1 MLGPDNSSTLFLNG
15 EDECCSH
22 APQVKF
28 SIFSYNMPTS
38 NHAIWAPQ
46 KMSQCRCVNISLEIS
61 PFSLH
66 FITLYNGI
74 RCLGKVPANCSQMC
88 LSFDV
93 YAFPVLVNVLYS
105 VIQPC
110 APPPVRPCPHHQP
123 TPSLSSSCHSSH
135 STGCPP
141 PRLPGYRPPSASS
154 STHSHPLQRLV
165 HSSLDSAR
173 LSVSS
178 EPTVVLH
185 KKPPSYDQVWTKPFV
200 YYKPTR

>member
-1 MLGPDNSSTLFLNG
+1 
-15 EDECCSH
+15 
-22 APQVKF
+22 
-28 SIFSYNMPTS
+28 MPTQATPYELLRKWVSVVVLTLVS
-38 NHAIWAPQ
+38 NF
-46 KMSQCRCVNISLEIS
+46 SS
-61 PFSLH
+61 FSLH
-66 FITLYNGI
+66 FITLHKMEFGVG
-74 RCLGKVPANCSQMC
+74 GKVPANCSQMC
-88 LSFDV
+88 LSFGV
-93 YAFPVLVNVLYS
+93 YASPVLVNVLYIYS

-110 APPPVRPCPHHQP
+110 APPPVRPCSHHQP

-141 PRLPGYRPPSASS
+141 PPSRLPGYRPPSASS

-185 KKPPSYDQVWTKPFV
+185 KKPPSYDQVWAKPFV
-200 YYKPTR
+200 YYNI